1 MAWPTAEQQH
11 FRVIRMNQ
19 IHRAHPQRRRNRLKH
34 PQADR
39 IPLRHAVQQRAVI
52 YLSRIRQGTFRK
64 PILLT
69 GDFIQRPSSRPC
81 FQTARRAAGAAAGVQ
96 HFNRHVTAEHP
107 HCAVPTCQ
115 NAPVLSSGTA
125 DACTNHED
133 GGGVRVFRRTAAH
146 FAQQRSSSI
155 VHQENGRAECLL

>member
-19 IHRAHPQRRRNRLKH
+19 IHRTHPQRRRNRLKH

-69 GDFIQRPSSRPC
+69 GNLIQRPVPAHASKQPVAP
-81 FQTARRAAGAAAGVQ
+81 QVQRRG
-96 HFNRHVTAEHP
+96 
-107 HCAVPTCQ
+107 C
-115 NAPVLSSGTA
+115 
-125 DACTNHED
+125 
-133 GGGVRVFRRTAAH
+133 
-146 FAQQRSSSI
+146 SI
-155 VHQENGRAECLL
+155 SIAM